1 MKLRKASILVVN
13 WVSSLSFLFLS
24 VSTAATY
31 IFKAP
36 NCTTTI
42 ISLEPCALNAEY
54 QDFILRFIKMSLL
67 CRYHWKRGY
76 GVKGGP
82 KTWWSQGY
90 FTDNSIFS
98 SPFQVT
104 SRHVLVWGWHCLMS
118 YQFGQFFDTRTSTYH
133 TLSLSL
139 SLSLSIYIY
148 IYQGSSL
155 APPNTSFNGFWKAVL
170 IDPKQLSRPISC
182 SGWRCSKQLV
192 SFLLAAISN
201 IKLMRTK

>member
-13 WVSSLSFLFLS
+13 WVSSLSFLFLLS

-42 ISLEPCALNAEY
+42 TSLEPCALNAEC

-67 CRYHWKRGY
+67 CWYHWKRGGY

-82 KTWWSQGY
+82 KTGWRQGY

-133 TLSLSL
+133 SLSL
-139 SLSLSIYIY
+139 SLYIY
-148 IYQGSSL
+148 IYTRVP
-155 APPNTSFNGFWKAVL
+155 AWHHPT
-170 IDPKQLSRPISC
+170 
-182 SGWRCSKQLV
+182 LV
-192 SFLLAAISN
+192 STAFE
-201 IKLMRTK
+201 RPY